1 MRSCGSPNKVAY
13 GLVSSHPTGS
23 QRTLLA
29 IIRHVFA
36 IIPRRRWFSTVG
48 QLAALLAFVAMWYG
62 TQLLYGDAVA
72 ARAKAASIAFAG
84 VFLW

>member
-1 MRSCGSPNKVAY
+1 MDSCTII
-13 GLVSSHPTGS
+13 VSSHPTGS
-23 QRTLLA
+23 QRTLLV

-36 IIPRRRWFSTVG
+36 IIPRRRWLSTVG